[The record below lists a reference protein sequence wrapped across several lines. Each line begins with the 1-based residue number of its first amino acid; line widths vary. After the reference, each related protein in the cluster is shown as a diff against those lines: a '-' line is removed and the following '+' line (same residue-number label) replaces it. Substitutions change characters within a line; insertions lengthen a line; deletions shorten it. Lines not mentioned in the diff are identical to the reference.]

1 MKKTNTLFGA
11 FAILGLFAALS
22 FFSSC
27 EIGLGPAV
35 DTQPPSISIEKPEVD
50 MVIRQKFI
58 MSGIWSDDGTIASIS
73 VKLKRTDGKPLDG
86 KEIER
91 TFTGTFEKS
100 LEIKDTGT
108 WKAEINPLEEGME
121 IIDGTYQATVYIKD
135 KGNHTTTQSTTFT
148 IDNTPPV
155 LILSKP
161 NSAPGDKTMSA
172 YGQRLFLEGS
182 VADSTKDTWIEI
194 SFYSD
199 ESCAADT
206 LLTTL
211 ETGLIAPTDVNSNNA
226 KLAAFDTDLTKEFA
240 TEYKEIYGKITK
252 DGSKTVYSTITVYDT
267 AETCTEE
274 DTAVPTG
281 KKGNIKGNA
290 SQTFYISKLLAESV
304 TKAQTAGGYGL
315 APIDI
320 YNVLNGTYVLKNES
334 RAAEATSVKSKLS
347 ELARDTTVFTINPEN
362 SPYFTV
368 SGMKNLTGS
377 GNDFDSSENGYWII
391 NGAQTLE
398 ISVFM
403 GSDSIEIVD
412 DDDFYVYLLE
422 CDEYGKPAVEDTEE
436 NRIKVY
442 SKSSETGSGI
452 NKNVNKLVYIRLI
465 GNLIKVHL

>member
-1 MKKTNTLFGA
+1 MKKTNTLFCA

-27 EIGLGPAV
+27 EIGLGPSV

-58 MSGIWSDDGTIASIS
+58 MSGTWSDDGTIASIS

-86 KEIER
+86 KETER

-194 SFYSD
+194 SFYSNKTIPFVKEKHFRIKKVIVFRINNIIIVVPYIFVMPDHRD
-199 ESCAADT
+199 E
-206 LLTTL
+206 
-211 ETGLIAPTDVNSNNA
+211 
-226 KLAAFDTDLTKEFA
+226 A
-240 TEYKEIYGKITK
+240 TE
-252 DGSKTVYSTITVYDT
+252 
-267 AETCTEE
+267 
-274 DTAVPTG
+274 
-281 KKGNIKGNA
+281 
-290 SQTFYISKLLAESV
+290 
-304 TKAQTAGGYGL
+304 
-315 APIDI
+315 
-320 YNVLNGTYVLKNES
+320 
-334 RAAEATSVKSKLS
+334 
-347 ELARDTTVFTINPEN
+347 
-362 SPYFTV
+362 
-368 SGMKNLTGS
+368 
-377 GNDFDSSENGYWII
+377 
-391 NGAQTLE
+391 
-398 ISVFM
+398 
-403 GSDSIEIVD
+403 
-412 DDDFYVYLLE
+412 
-422 CDEYGKPAVEDTEE
+422 
-436 NRIKVY
+436 
-442 SKSSETGSGI
+442 
-452 NKNVNKLVYIRLI
+452 
-465 GNLIKVHL
+465 